1 MEKLPRESNPWQTLS
16 GEVKLDTPWI
26 EVTLHQVINPSG
38 SAGIY
43 GVTRFK
49 NKAIGILVLDEH
61 MNTWIVG
68 QYRYPIDA
76 YSWEIPE
83 GGGPLDEDPL
93 DAAKRELK
101 EEAGITARNWQLL
114 QTLHTSNSATNE
126 YAVIYLATGLSFGES
141 EPEPD
146 EQLQIRKL
154 PFEELYQRVKSGEIT
169 DSLTV
174 AAVLKLK
181 LLLLEGFLIQ

>member
-1 MEKLPRESNPWQTLS
+1 MEKLPVEANPWQTLS
-16 GEVKLDTPWI
+16 GEVKMDTPWI
-26 EVTLHQVINPSG
+26 EVSLHQVINPSG
-38 SAGIY
+38 SPGIY

-49 NKAIGILVLDEH
+49 NKALGVLVLDEQ

-68 QYRYPIDA
+68 QFRYPIDQ

-83 GGGPLDEDPL
+83 GGGSFHEDPI
-93 DAAKRELK
+93 DSAKRELK
-101 EEAGITARNWQLL
+101 EEAGIEAKNWTVL

-126 YAVIYLATGLSFGES
+126 YAIIYLATGLSFGES

-146 EQLQIRKL
+146 EQLQIRKI
-154 PFEELYQRVKSGEIT
+154 PFEELYERVKSGEIT

-174 AAVLKLK
+174 AAVLRMK
-181 LLLLEGFLIQ
+181 LLLLEGFLI